1 MEAHGS
7 ANDGTQTSAK
17 DRQILVSP
25 VAEMSIIITPRF
37 HLLEI
42 GDQPVSHVQSAL
54 TRLAQLAC
62 ANVQWSANPRRIT
75 AEPLVVVSRVLAR
88 ILPPGSHADVA
99 YGREGEAWRKD
110 NTGGICLRCDA

>member
-54 TRLAQLAC
+54 T
-62 ANVQWSANPRRIT
+62 
-75 AEPLVVVSRVLAR
+75 
-88 ILPPGSHADVA
+88 
-99 YGREGEAWRKD
+99 
-110 NTGGICLRCDA
+110 